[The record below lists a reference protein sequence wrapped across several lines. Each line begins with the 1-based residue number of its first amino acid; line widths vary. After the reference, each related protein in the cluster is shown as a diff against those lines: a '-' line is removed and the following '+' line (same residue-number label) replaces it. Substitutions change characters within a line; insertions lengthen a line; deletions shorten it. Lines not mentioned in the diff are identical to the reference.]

1 MNKNTSKESQN
12 RTNKNSENNLE
23 FANEIDG
30 GGISKNS
37 GKNSSKSTQK
47 SSQRNTQK
55 ETD

>member
-1 MNKNTSKESQN
+1 MNKNTNKDAQN
-12 RTNKNSENNLE
+12 RTNKNSESNLE

-37 GKNSSKSTQK
+37 GKNSQKNSQK
-47 SSQRNTQK
+47 SSSK